1 MLKDLGGS
9 EIQARMPCLCILM
22 SGTSAAK
29 ASTARGGWKGRV
41 LKSPGGLFTF
51 LSVLGLGGL
60 GGWAQLG
67 LSSRRLRSNAAPG
80 SWVSSQQSDFKGV
93 KFRTLR
99 LTAPSTTECSS
110 KNLVSHLKWDVSQ
123 HYVPCFIVGIIY
135 NFLKVCL
142 ESLSHGFVSRKK
154 ATVTSKP

>member
-1 MLKDLGGS
+1 MDLGGS
-9 EIQARMPCLCILM
+9 EIQARMSGLCVLM
-22 SGTSAAK
+22 SGASAAK
-29 ASTARGGWKGRV
+29 VSTARGGWKGWV
-41 LKSPGGLFTF
+41 LKSPGGLFTL

-67 LSSRRLRSNAAPG
+67 LSSRLRSNAAPG

-99 LTAPSTTECSS
+99 LTAPSTTACSS
-110 KNLVSHLKWDVSQ
+110 KNLVSHLKWDMSQ
-123 HYVPCFIVGIIY
+123 HYVPCFIVDIMY

-142 ESLSHGFVSRKK
+142 ESLSHFVSRKK
-154 ATVTSKP
+154 ATMTSKP